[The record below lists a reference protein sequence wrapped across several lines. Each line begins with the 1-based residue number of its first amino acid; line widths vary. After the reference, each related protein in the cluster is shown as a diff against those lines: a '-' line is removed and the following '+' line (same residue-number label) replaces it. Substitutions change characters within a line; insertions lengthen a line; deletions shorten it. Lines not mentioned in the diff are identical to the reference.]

1 MESSTKRTRKSE
13 GTRMKEIIQHILAGL
28 MFVFAL
34 FVLVYILIGLTGCTK
49 TEIKYIDKPYE
60 VKVAVP
66 QKCEFNL
73 PPRPVIKN
81 GTMKEVFATTALMIA
96 DSKVLRKKIKKLPCV
111 ILKEDRIIYVDL
123 NASDNIE
130 IIEK

>member
-1 MESSTKRTRKSE
+1 
-13 GTRMKEIIQHILAGL
+13 MKEIVQHILAGL

-73 PPRPVIKN
+73 PPRPIIKN
-81 GTMKEVFATTALMIA
+81 GNMKEVFATTALMIA
-96 DSKVLRKKIKKLPCV
+96 DSKVLRKEIKKLPCV
-111 ILKEDRIIYVDL
+111 ILKEDKIIYVDL

-130 IIEK
+130 IVEK